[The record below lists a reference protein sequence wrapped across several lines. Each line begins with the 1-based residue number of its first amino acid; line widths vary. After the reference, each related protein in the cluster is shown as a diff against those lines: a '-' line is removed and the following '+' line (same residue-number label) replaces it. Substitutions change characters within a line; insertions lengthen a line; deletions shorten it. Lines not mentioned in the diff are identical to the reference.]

1 MVAETVEQRQSTPM
15 TMLEVVSDPDY
26 PGTESGRLGNRA
38 MRLVKITEENGTG
51 PEGDDGATGGLRTA
65 REEVILHENHDSLCS
80 SPGLA
85 EIQKEEE
92 QIHDGNEIDLAGKY
106 KLDSVLSVGVGD
118 GRDEG
123 EQGNESLSQAEYD
136 VGLGEI
142 EAPSKGLKMQ
152 EVNGEVDEVGCENEL
167 REEGEGVNILALV
180 SRLDEVLGGSEM
192 LDVQPLAVME
202 KDLGDVPMSTDW
214 VFERIRGFCKV
225 VGISCPGFEDKL
237 MDLFNVIEAHRY
249 SDRVRHDNNLSAMGN
264 RGQREVKSLECSVNY
279 DGKGGQSSRLTRKGR
294 VGNC

>member
-51 PEGDDGATGGLRTA
+51 PEGDDWATGGLRTA

-167 REEGEGVNILALV
+167 REGEGVNILALV
-180 SRLDEVLGGSEM
+180 SRSDEVLGGSEM

-249 SDRVRHDNNLSAMGN
+249 SDRVMRDNNLSAMGN
-264 RGQREVKSLECSVNY
+264 RGQREVKRLECSVNY